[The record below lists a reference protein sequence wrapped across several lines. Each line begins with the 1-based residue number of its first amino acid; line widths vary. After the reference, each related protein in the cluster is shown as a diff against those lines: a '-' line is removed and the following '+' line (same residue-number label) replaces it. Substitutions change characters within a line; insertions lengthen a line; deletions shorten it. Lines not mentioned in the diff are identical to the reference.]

1 MTMDTSS
8 CHLTT
13 RDHLIL
19 ERMAT
24 RFSHLDTFYART
36 LRRKVRDSRLYLRD
50 DIPADVAVLNSWITY
65 QIGGVA
71 FGPHQL
77 VDLTPEDAARDH
89 LSIYS
94 VRGISLLGLEEGT
107 SVVIETPEGAWENM
121 TLTGVQ
127 QTFRG
132 PSAASRKSGE
142 VVAFRA
148 RNRALPGSP
157 FSPND
162 DPGPTAA

>member
-24 RFSHLDTFYART
+24 RFSHLDTFYARM

-50 DIPADVAVLNSWITY
+50 DIPTEVAVLNSWISY
-65 QIGGVA
+65 RIGSED
-71 FGPHQL
+71 FGPDQL
-77 VDLTPEDAARDH
+77 VELTPEDAGHAH
-89 LSIYS
+89 LSVYT
-94 VRGISLLGLEEGT
+94 VRGLGLLGMAEGA
-107 SVVIETPEGAWENM
+107 SAMIETPEGAWE
-121 TLTGVQ
+121 TIRLTRVQ
-127 QTFRG
+127 HTVRG
-132 PSAASRKSGE
+132 PLAESRTGGE
-142 VVAFRA
+142 VVAFRTKA
-148 RNRALPGSP
+148 RPSAGSP
-157 FSPND
+157 WSPND